1 MAVLM
6 SSDGSKTL
14 NGTYWKQKCKEVPT
28 DATMILLEITL
39 TLTRTRTLAL
49 TLTITIIL
57 TITLTLT
64 GSD

>member
-39 TLTRTRTLAL
+39 ALILAVTVTLNLN
-49 TLTITIIL
+49 
-57 TITLTLT
+57 LT